1 MTSKN
6 FFSSWIPINF
16 FFLPEFR
23 YQELLEQRLRERRE
37 KIARG
42 EPVDDLAMEELP
54 EDEEALSQDGSVDPK
69 KLLED
74 LQKRFVHIFPPQ

>member
-1 MTSKN
+1 M
-6 FFSSWIPINF
+6 
-16 FFLPEFR
+16 
-23 YQELLEQRLRERRE
+23 RERRE

-54 EDEEALSQDGSVDPK
+54 EDEESISQDAAVDPK

-74 LQKRFVHIFPPQ
+74 LQKRFVIITLSDKKMSDKSDERFWK